1 MHDRLASG
9 RRSAGPIADRAP
21 WTPRLEAWRASG
33 SNGAMLADTPDSP
46 RSSSRRQWLGAS
58 LGLLAFAAVAPGAVR
73 AAPRRDDD
81 ADWIP
86 SPAFL
91 DDLPRQ
97 MQALGVPGIGI
108 AVVEAGRLVWSR
120 GFGVTH
126 AQRRTPVTGTTLF
139 EVASLSKP
147 VFAYLVLQLVDRGQ
161 PALDRPLVEY
171 LRPEY
176 LGTGAATK
184 AWLDAITVRDVLRH
198 STGLPD
204 WRKDPANEPL
214 VPAVQPAT
222 RIDYSGEAFVWLQRV
237 VETVTGESL
246 DQTAHR
252 LLFDPAGMRDSS
264 YAWSPAL
271 AERSVYGH
279 RAPDAP
285 AQPDERGGMPPQMLR
300 EQWSAAQAVAD
311 RSGTP
316 LSAWR
321 YEDAARALPAVQAIA
336 TPGLVAWPADILAN
350 AAASLRCTVQDYA
363 RFMALMVHADP
374 AAWEL
379 RPATRAA
386 MLARQIDVPGRWTD
400 KGLGWN
406 LERTPRGPVFYHSGS
421 NGGIFKSFAL
431 GDVARQRAVVVST
444 NAANGNVLYRRVVRA
459 ATGLDLLAFDV

>member
-1 MHDRLASG
+1 M
-9 RRSAGPIADRAP
+9 
-21 WTPRLEAWRASG
+21 
-33 SNGAMLADTPDSP
+33 
-46 RSSSRRQWLGAS
+46 
-58 LGLLAFAAVAPGAVR
+58 
-73 AAPRRDDD
+73 
-81 ADWIP
+81 P
-86 SPAFL
+86 SPEFL

-108 AVVEAGRLVWSR
+108 AVVEAGRLAWSR

-126 AQRRTPVTGTTLF
+126 AQRHAPVTDATLF

-147 VFAYLVLQLVDRGQ
+147 VFAYAVLQLVDRGQ
-161 PALDRPLVEY
+161 LALDRPLVDY

-176 LGTGAATK
+176 LDDGAAAK

-204 WRKDPANEPL
+204 WRKDPAHDKL
-214 VPAVQPAT
+214 APAVAPGT

-246 DQTAHR
+246 DQTMQR
-252 LLFDPAGMRDSS
+252 LLFAPAGMRDSS
-264 YAWSPAL
+264 YAWDADL
-271 AERSVYGH
+271 AARSVYGH
-279 RAPDAP
+279 LAPDAP
-285 AQPDERGGMPPQMLR
+285 ADADERGDMPPQMLR

-311 RSGTP
+311 RTGMP

-321 YEDAARALPAVQAIA
+321 YGDAARALPDVQAIA
-336 TPGLVAWPADILAN
+336 PPGLVAWPADILAN

-363 RFMALMVHADP
+363 RFMALMVHDHP

-379 RPATRAA
+379 HPATRAA
-386 MLARQIDVPGRWTD
+386 MLSRQIEVPGRWTD

-406 LERTPRGPVFYHSGS
+406 LEQTPRGPVFYHSGS

-431 GDVARQRAVVVST
+431 GDTARQRAIVVAT

-459 ATGLDLLAFDV
+459 ATGLDLLAFDL